1 MRTRTSAMRETRVA
15 LGGAGVVVVMAA
27 LSSVPA
33 SAQSQASCGQDYAAK
48 QAAGQTAVQSE
59 AS

>member
-1 MRTRTSAMRETRVA
+1 MRETRVA